1 METHGGKIN
10 HLARNAER
18 PSDFIDLEQV
28 LSYLY
33 DRVKNYLDI

>member
-10 HLARNAER
+10 HLACKAQR
-18 PSDFIDLEQV
+18 PSGFIDLEQV